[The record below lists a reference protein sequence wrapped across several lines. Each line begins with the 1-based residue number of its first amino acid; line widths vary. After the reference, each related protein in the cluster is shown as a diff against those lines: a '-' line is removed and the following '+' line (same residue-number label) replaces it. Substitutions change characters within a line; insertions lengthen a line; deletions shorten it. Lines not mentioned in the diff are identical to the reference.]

1 MSYYL
6 NYKGNYWD
14 RKVFN
19 TQENF
24 DLSLLKY
31 SELSENISE
40 QLFKK
45 YVELVCF
52 EMSYYCNFIFSI
64 SFH

>member
-1 MSYYL
+1 MSYYV
-6 NYKGNYWD
+6 NYKCNYWD

-24 DLSLLKY
+24 YSSLLKY

-45 YVELVCF
+45 YVDLEFVF
-52 EMSYYCNFIFSI
+52 KK
-64 SFH
+64 